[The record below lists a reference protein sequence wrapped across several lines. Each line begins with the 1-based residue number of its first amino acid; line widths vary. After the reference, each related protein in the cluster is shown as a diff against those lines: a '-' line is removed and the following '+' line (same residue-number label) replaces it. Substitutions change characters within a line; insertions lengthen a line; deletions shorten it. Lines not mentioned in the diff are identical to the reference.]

1 MGGLERI
8 EEYMMM
14 ELKHV
19 IHLACEMITIFGALL
34 LVVGAAI
41 AHINLAICMINAA
54 TGSRF
59 KVIAIKHG
67 RAGITDGVASVDK
80 VRKQLGETTALGLE
94 VLVVSDVLE
103 TLLKP
108 AEDYTFEQLGKLAA
122 IATFRTVLAYFL
134 SKEVKEISE
143 ELAEEFKQEK
153 EEEEEIIAS
162 LKIPDGHIGGS
173 LEIKKDN

>member
-1 MGGLERI
+1 MFIDVYACLECLSDQQNTCLFLYGL
-8 EEYMMM
+8 
-14 ELKHV
+14 
-19 IHLACEMITIFGALL
+19 
-34 LVVGAAI
+34 
-41 AHINLAICMINAA
+41 
-54 TGSRF
+54 
-59 KVIAIKHG
+59 
-67 RAGITDGVASVDK
+67 GITDGVASVDK